1 MIQHQQM
8 NAMQPQYMFDFVQ
21 SEMQANNYLVSP
33 GYTVYLLDQMNKILY
48 EKTYQSMVSFDL
60 TQRQTQTN
68 QNGLSDQPI
77 TREEISQMIANAL
90 KDYNPHIP
98 KKERNN
104 G

>member
-1 MIQHQQM
+1 MIQHQM
-8 NAMQPQYMFDFVQ
+8 NATQPQYMFDFVQ

-60 TQRQTQTN
+60 TQRQIQTN
-68 QNGLSDQPI
+68 QNDLQGQPI

-98 KKERNN
+98 KKERRND
-104 G
+104 